1 MNLIE
6 KNKSFTDMSEIV
18 AEKLLDMLAQRFNQG
33 HLVLGN
39 NATDVFREKEVFYKL
54 ECSSFDDEFLY
65 IKKSN
70 VDFSMSYEIE
80 LVTIGNETPVN
91 LKIGIDES
99 LAKNKLPMAML
110 EKLDEEFSNFLFG

>member
-6 KNKSFTDMSEIV
+6 KNKSFSDMSEIV
-18 AEKLLDMLAQRFNQG
+18 AEKLLDMLAQEYNQG
-33 HLVLGN
+33 HLLLGN
-39 NATDVFREKEVFYKL
+39 NATNVFNEKEVFYKL
-54 ECSSFDDEFLY
+54 EYNSFDHEFLY
-65 IKKSN
+65 FKKSN

-80 LVTIGNETPVN
+80 LLTIGNETPVN

-110 EKLDEEFSNFLFG
+110 LELDEQFSIFLFE